1 MTSPLMEYLGIAGL
15 DIAWLFIG
23 IFVVLL
29 ILLILIIV
37 QFAKYK
43 KLKKKYDKFMK
54 GKDGKSLE
62 KDIIALFEDNKF
74 IKGAVEKY
82 KKDIKILFNN
92 FENAFQKIG
101 IVKYDAFNQMGG
113 QLSFCLALLDENNNG
128 FILNSVHST
137 EGCYS
142 YTKQIEN
149 GLCKISLGQEEEQA
163 LEMAMLRQNG
173 GERNEAVQR

>member
-74 IKGAVEKY
+74 IKSESEKGHPQY
-82 KKDIKILFNN
+82 PEKTGILLSEGWTGKIR
-92 FENAFQKIG
+92 
-101 IVKYDAFNQMGG
+101 
-113 QLSFCLALLDENNNG
+113 CL
-128 FILNSVHST
+128 
-137 EGCYS
+137 
-142 YTKQIEN
+142 
-149 GLCKISLGQEEEQA
+149 
-163 LEMAMLRQNG
+163 
-173 GERNEAVQR
+173 

>member
-37 QFAKYK
+37 
-43 KLKKKYDKFMK
+43 KYDKFMK

-74 IKGAVEKY
+74 IKSESEKNR
-82 KKDIKILFNN
+82 KDIRNILKKLEFCY
-92 FENAFQKIG
+92 QKAG
-101 IVKYDAFNQMGG
+101 LVKYDAYNQMGG
-113 QLSFCLALLDENNNG
+113 NLSFCLCMLNERNSG
-128 FILNSVHST
+128 FILNSVHSSD
-137 EGCYS
+137 GCYT
-142 YTKQIEN
+142 YTKEIKN
-149 GLCKISLGQEEEQA
+149 GECEIALGEEERKA
-163 LEMAMLRQNG
+163 LNMAIG
-173 GERNEAVQR
+173 F

>member
-74 IKGAVEKY
+74 IKSESEKNR
-82 KKDIKILFNN
+82 KDIRNILKKLEFCY
-92 FENAFQKIG
+92 QKAG
-101 IVKYDAFNQMGG
+101 LVKYDAYNQMGG
-113 QLSFCLALLDENNNG
+113 NLSFCLCMLNERNSG
-128 FILNSVHST
+128 FILNSVHSSD
-137 EGCYS
+137 GCYT
-142 YTKQIEN
+142 YTKEIKTANVKSPLVKKKE
-149 GLCKISLGQEEEQA
+149 K
-163 LEMAMLRQNG
+163 R
-173 GERNEAVQR
+173 

>member
-23 IFVVLL
+23 IFAVLL

-74 IKGAVEKY
+74 IKGESEKNR
-82 KKDIKILFNN
+82 KDIRNILKKLEFCY
-92 FENAFQKIG
+92 QKAG
-101 IVKYDAFNQMGG
+101 LVKYDAYNQMGG
-113 QLSFCLALLDENNNG
+113 NLSFCLCMLSER
-128 FILNSVHST
+128 NSGD
-137 EGCYS
+137 GCYT
-142 YTKQIEN
+142 YTKEIKN
-149 GLCKISLGQEEEQA
+149 GECEIALGEEERKA
-163 LEMAMLRQNG
+163 LNMAIG
-173 GERNEAVQR
+173 F

>member
-23 IFVVLL
+23 IFAVLL

-62 KDIIALFEDNKF
+62 KDIIALFEVIN
-74 IKGAVEKY
+74 
-82 KKDIKILFNN
+82 
-92 FENAFQKIG
+92 
-101 IVKYDAFNQMGG
+101 
-113 QLSFCLALLDENNNG
+113 LSKVRARR
-128 FILNSVHST
+128 
-137 EGCYS
+137 
-142 YTKQIEN
+142 IERTSA
-149 GLCKISLGQEEEQA
+149 IS
-163 LEMAMLRQNG
+163 
-173 GERNEAVQR
+173 

>member
-29 ILLILIIV
+29 ILLVLIIV

-74 IKGAVEKY
+74 IKSESEKNR
-82 KKDIKILFNN
+82 KDIRNIL
-92 FENAFQKIG
+92 KTIWSG
-101 IVKYDAFNQMGG
+101 RG
-113 QLSFCLALLDENNNG
+113 
-128 FILNSVHST
+128 
-137 EGCYS
+137 
-142 YTKQIEN
+142 
-149 GLCKISLGQEEEQA
+149 
-163 LEMAMLRQNG
+163 
-173 GERNEAVQR
+173 

>member
-29 ILLILIIV
+29 ILLVLIIV

-54 GKDGKSLE
+54 VKDGKSLE

-74 IKGAVEKY
+74 IKSESEKNR
-82 KKDIKILFNN
+82 KDIRNILKKLEFCY
-92 FENAFQKIG
+92 QKAG
-101 IVKYDAFNQMGG
+101 LVKYDAYNQMGG
-113 QLSFCLALLDENNNG
+113 NLSFCLCMLNERNSG
-128 FILNSVHST
+128 FILNSVHSSD
-137 EGCYS
+137 GCYT
-142 YTKQIEN
+142 YTKEIKN
-149 GLCKISLGQEEEQA
+149 GECEIALGEEERKA
-163 LEMAMLRQNG
+163 LNMAIG
-173 GERNEAVQR
+173 F

>member
-1 MTSPLMEYLGIAGL
+1 MEYLGIAGL

-23 IFVVLL
+23 IFAVLL

-74 IKGAVEKY
+74 IKSESEKNR
-82 KKDIKILFNN
+82 KDIRNILKKLEFCY
-92 FENAFQKIG
+92 QKAG
-101 IVKYDAFNQMGG
+101 LVKYDAYNQMGG
-113 QLSFCLALLDENNNG
+113 NLSFCLCMLNERNSG
-128 FILNSVHST
+128 FILNSVHSSD
-137 EGCYS
+137 GCYTYVKEIVKGES
-142 YTKQIEN
+142 YVV
-149 GLCKISLGQEEEQA
+149 LGEEEKEA
-163 LEMAMLRQNG
+163 LRQAVNSH
-173 GERNEAVQR
+173 NELEQ

>member
-29 ILLILIIV
+29 ILLVLIIV

-74 IKGAVEKY
+74 IKSESEKNR
-82 KKDIKILFNN
+82 KDIRNILKKLEFCY
-92 FENAFQKIG
+92 QKAG
-101 IVKYDAFNQMGG
+101 LVKYDAYNQMGG
-113 QLSFCLALLDENNNG
+113 NLSFCLCMLNERNSG
-128 FILNSVHST
+128 FILNSVHSSD
-137 EGCYS
+137 GCYT
-142 YTKQIEN
+142 YTKKSKTANVKSPLVKKKE
-149 GLCKISLGQEEEQA
+149 K
-163 LEMAMLRQNG
+163 R
-173 GERNEAVQR
+173 

>member
-1 MTSPLMEYLGIAGL
+1 MEYLGIAGL

-29 ILLILIIV
+29 ILLVLIIV

-74 IKGAVEKY
+74 IKSESEKNR
-82 KKDIKILFNN
+82 KDIRNILKKLEFCY
-92 FENAFQKIG
+92 QKAG
-101 IVKYDAFNQMGG
+101 LVKYDAYNQMGG
-113 QLSFCLALLDENNNG
+113 NLSFCLCMLNERNSG
-128 FILNSVHST
+128 FILNVGSAAGFLAGPTFASYYASKNYVVRLTQAIHEEMRRDNKNVKVSV
-137 EGCYS
+137 
-142 YTKQIEN
+142 
-149 GLCKISLGQEEEQA
+149 LCPLSLIHI
-163 LEMAMLRQNG
+163 
-173 GERNEAVQR
+173 

>member
-23 IFVVLL
+23 IFAVLL

-74 IKGAVEKY
+74 IKSESEKNR
-82 KKDIKILFNN
+82 KDIRNILKKTGILLSEGRTGKIR
-92 FENAFQKIG
+92 
-101 IVKYDAFNQMGG
+101 
-113 QLSFCLALLDENNNG
+113 CL
-128 FILNSVHST
+128 
-137 EGCYS
+137 
-142 YTKQIEN
+142 
-149 GLCKISLGQEEEQA
+149 
-163 LEMAMLRQNG
+163 
-173 GERNEAVQR
+173 

>member
-29 ILLILIIV
+29 ILLVLIIV

-62 KDIIALFEDNKF
+62 KDIIALFEDMKF
-74 IKGAVEKY
+74 T
-82 KKDIKILFNN
+82 
-92 FENAFQKIG
+92 FQKVG
-101 IVKYDAFNQMGG
+101 LVKYDAYNQMGG
-113 QLSFCLALLDENNNG
+113 NLSFCLCMLNERNSG
-128 FILNSVHST
+128 FILNSVHSSD
-137 EGCYS
+137 GCYT
-142 YTKQIEN
+142 YTKEIKN
-149 GLCKISLGQEEEQA
+149 GECEIALGEEERKA
-163 LEMAMLRQNG
+163 LNMAIG
-173 GERNEAVQR
+173 F

>member
-23 IFVVLL
+23 IFAVLL

-54 GKDGKSLE
+54 GKDGKSME

-74 IKGAVEKY
+74 IKSESEKKLEFCY
-82 KKDIKILFNN
+82 
-92 FENAFQKIG
+92 QKAG
-101 IVKYDAFNQMGG
+101 LVKYDAYNQMGG
-113 QLSFCLALLDENNNG
+113 NLSFCLCMLNERNSG
-128 FILNSVHST
+128 FILNSVHSSD
-137 EGCYS
+137 GCYT
-142 YTKQIEN
+142 YTKEIKN
-149 GLCKISLGQEEEQA
+149 GECEIALGEEERKA
-163 LEMAMLRQNG
+163 LNMAIG
-173 GERNEAVQR
+173 F

>member
-29 ILLILIIV
+29 ILLVLIIV

-62 KDIIALFEDNKF
+62 RILSLCLRIIN
-74 IKGAVEKY
+74 
-82 KKDIKILFNN
+82 
-92 FENAFQKIG
+92 
-101 IVKYDAFNQMGG
+101 
-113 QLSFCLALLDENNNG
+113 LSKARARR
-128 FILNSVHST
+128 
-137 EGCYS
+137 
-142 YTKQIEN
+142 IERTSA
-149 GLCKISLGQEEEQA
+149 IS
-163 LEMAMLRQNG
+163 
-173 GERNEAVQR
+173 

>member
-1 MTSPLMEYLGIAGL
+1 MEYLGIAGL

-74 IKGAVEKY
+74 IKSESEKNR
-82 KKDIKILFNN
+82 KDIRNILKKLEFCY
-92 FENAFQKIG
+92 QKAG
-101 IVKYDAFNQMGG
+101 LVKYDAYNQMGG
-113 QLSFCLALLDENNNG
+113 NLSFCLCM
-128 FILNSVHST
+128 LN
-137 EGCYS
+137 ER
-142 YTKQIEN
+142 
-149 GLCKISLGQEEEQA
+149 IS
-163 LEMAMLRQNG
+163 
-173 GERNEAVQR
+173 

>member
-74 IKGAVEKY
+74 IKGAVEKN

-92 FENAFQKIG
+92 FI
-101 IVKYDAFNQMGG
+101 
-113 QLSFCLALLDENNNG
+113 SHS
-128 FILNSVHST
+128 ILP
-137 EGCYS
+137 
-142 YTKQIEN
+142 
-149 GLCKISLGQEEEQA
+149 
-163 LEMAMLRQNG
+163 
-173 GERNEAVQR
+173 

>member
-29 ILLILIIV
+29 ILLVLIIV

-62 KDIIALFEDNKF
+62 KDIIALFE
-74 IKGAVEKY
+74 EKNR
-82 KKDIKILFNN
+82 KDIRNILKKLEFCY
-92 FENAFQKIG
+92 QKAG
-101 IVKYDAFNQMGG
+101 LVKYDAYNQMGG
-113 QLSFCLALLDENNNG
+113 NLSFCLCMLNERNSG
-128 FILNSVHST
+128 FILNSVHSSD
-137 EGCYS
+137 GCYT
-142 YTKQIEN
+142 YTKEIKN
-149 GLCKISLGQEEEQA
+149 GECEIALGEEERKA
-163 LEMAMLRQNG
+163 LNMAIG
-173 GERNEAVQR
+173 F